1 MSGEK
6 MDCTLKFMKEYN
18 LRSMN
23 NRATITQGWG
33 FGFVLVF
40 FQCWWKNEAIS
51 GMCVAVVGSAFVAGC
66 CGHPQLMILKG

>member
-1 MSGEK
+1 

-40 FQCWWKNEAIS
+40 PVLVEERS
-51 GMCVAVVGSAFVAGC
+51 
-66 CGHPQLMILKG
+66 H